1 MRENREASET
11 PAAQP
16 GRRFGGR
23 RPEPRGSLFALF
35 ATVRQQTM
43 FASRRLTG
51 PAGAATILG
60 RSGCSS
66 RWSCAGCSDGETNE
80 SAYATPPPFIFL
92 GF

>member
-35 ATVRQQTM
+35 ATVRQQTIDR
-43 FASRRLTG
+43 ASWSG
-51 PAGAATILG
+51 YYP
-60 RSGCSS
+60 RS
-66 RWSCAGCSDGETNE
+66 
-80 SAYATPPPFIFL
+80 
-92 GF
+92 

>member
-16 GRRFGGR
+16 GRR
-23 RPEPRGSLFALF
+23 
-35 ATVRQQTM
+35 